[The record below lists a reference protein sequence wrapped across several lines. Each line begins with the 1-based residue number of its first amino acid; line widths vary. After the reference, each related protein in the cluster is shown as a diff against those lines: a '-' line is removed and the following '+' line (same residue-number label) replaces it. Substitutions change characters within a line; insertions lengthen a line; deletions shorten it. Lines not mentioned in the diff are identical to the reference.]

1 MIGAPSAASEKL
13 RDTRLPSSR
22 PSTQNEGR
30 DNRPAGP
37 LRPVIAGAAV
47 NLGTQIKATLWKAKT
62 RLQFTGWLQ
71 YIPTA
76 TAAVACFLVATA
88 GWAIGHLRVVL
99 FWPPFVVG
107 SILLLV
113 FILDVCTLKFGLR
126 PSEPLPGRM
135 DELGAFDLMRARRA
149 CRSFQNRNLTAADRA
164 ELMECVRI
172 HSQPAGLLGDHPI
185 RFEYVAAPLTVW
197 PVVGGHEFLVAI
209 APRDYDRMAVID
221 VGRSLQKVVIH
232 ATRMGLATCW
242 IGPGADHESI
252 VAHLGSRLDLER
264 DHIIC
269 VCAVGYAS
277 RFLPL
282 PIRLISRI
290 QRRRLPLSS
299 LFFAD
304 PEFQRPLDTDSAPF
318 NRFGRCYEVCQW
330 SPSSFNAQPTRCVGV
345 VERTEGGECRVR
357 FDFYASTASRFYAPV
372 ALGIWCA
379 NWETGCSALGIP
391 GRFVELKPEARSVH
405 GATELPRYDV
415 SWVLDPTE

>member
-1 MIGAPSAASEKL
+1 MIGAPSAPPKKL

-30 DNRPAGP
+30 DNRAAGP
-37 LRPVIAGAAV
+37 LRSVIAGAAV
-47 NLGTQIKATLWKAKT
+47 NLGTRIKATLWKAKT

-76 TAAVACFLVATA
+76 TAAVACFLVAIA
-88 GWAIGHLRVVL
+88 GWAIGHLQVVL

-107 SILLLV
+107 SVLLLV
-113 FILDVCTLKFGLR
+113 FILDVCTVKLGLR

-149 CRSFQNRNLTAADRA
+149 CRSFQNRNLTEADRA

-185 RFEYVAAPLTVW
+185 RFEYIAAPLTVW

-252 VAHLGSRLDLER
+252 IAHLGSRLDLER

-290 QRRRLPLSS
+290 QRRRLPL
-299 LFFAD
+299 
-304 PEFQRPLDTDSAPF
+304 
-318 NRFGRCYEVCQW
+318 
-330 SPSSFNAQPTRCVGV
+330 
-345 VERTEGGECRVR
+345 
-357 FDFYASTASRFYAPV
+357 
-372 ALGIWCA
+372 
-379 NWETGCSALGIP
+379 
-391 GRFVELKPEARSVH
+391 
-405 GATELPRYDV
+405 
-415 SWVLDPTE
+415 